1 MTEKELK
8 NIKKGG
14 LLYIIFIIILCFI
27 IYLFC
32 SCSTMNT
39 NIMVGATS
47 EYEDKV
53 MFYEPNQEY
62 HQKYDLKLS
71 IKDDGT
77 YLSTENFVIKKL

>member
-53 MFYEPNQEY
+53 MFYEQNQEY
-62 HQKYDLKLS
+62 NNQYGIKLS
-71 IKDDGT
+71 FKENNTSLSCDNFFYKD
-77 YLSTENFVIKKL
+77 L